1 MEFLRLELNI
11 AADTDL
17 SKWFELRMSDIM
29 SQQSMTV
36 RVSVVLRRTVC
47 GKIDLRFT
55 IRFHLSGSRHQSQIP
70 NYFVIND
77 SSVRD

>member
-11 AADTDL
+11 AADTEI

-29 SQQSMTV
+29 SQQSMIV

-55 IRFHLSGSRHQSQIP
+55 FPPERK
-70 NYFVIND
+70 
-77 SSVRD
+77 SSSESDTELFCH